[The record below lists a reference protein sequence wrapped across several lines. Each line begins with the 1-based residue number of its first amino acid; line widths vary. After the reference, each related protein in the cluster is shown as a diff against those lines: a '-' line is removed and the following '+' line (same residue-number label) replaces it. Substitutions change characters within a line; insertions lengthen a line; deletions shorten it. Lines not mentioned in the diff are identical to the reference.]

1 MIINYMTF
9 TFRRRCLQVLAYLV
23 MAKQVIPTASQC
35 KIGTYVERD
44 IHTPE
49 ENMKFLVTGAAGF
62 IGFHIAQRLLNE
74 GHDVVGIDNMNDY
87 YDVSLKQARLDRLA
101 SPAFHFQQLD
111 LADREGMAKLFATE
125 QFDRVIHLAAQ
136 AGVRYSLENPYAY
149 ADANLMGYLNIL
161 EGCRHT
167 R

>member
-1 MIINYMTF
+1 
-9 TFRRRCLQVLAYLV
+9 
-23 MAKQVIPTASQC
+23 
-35 KIGTYVERD
+35 
-44 IHTPE
+44 
-49 ENMKFLVTGAAGF
+49 
-62 IGFHIAQRLLNE
+62 
-74 GHDVVGIDNMNDY
+74 
-87 YDVSLKQARLDRLA
+87 
-101 SPAFHFQQLD
+101 
-111 LADREGMAKLFATE
+111 MAKLFATE

>member
-1 MIINYMTF
+1 
-9 TFRRRCLQVLAYLV
+9 
-23 MAKQVIPTASQC
+23 
-35 KIGTYVERD
+35 
-44 IHTPE
+44 
-49 ENMKFLVTGAAGF
+49 MKFLVTGAAGF

-87 YDVSLKQARLDRLA
+87 YDVSLKQARLDRLF

-136 AGVRYSLENPYAY
+136 AGDFYESALKRAAGIKDSGSLLPGHGGILDRIDGLLPAVLVYAF
-149 ADANLMGYLNIL
+149 ASRTSDFFL
-161 EGCRHT
+161 
-167 R
+167 

>member
-1 MIINYMTF
+1 MVN
-9 TFRRRCLQVLAYLV
+9 
-23 MAKQVIPTASQC
+23 QVIPTASQC

-49 ENMKFLVTGAAGF
+49 EKYEAFGHWCRRF

-101 SPAFHFQQLD
+101 SPAFHFQQLNM
-111 LADREGMAKLFATE
+111 ADREGMAKLFATE
-125 QFDRVIHLAAQ
+125 QFDRAIHPLPRPVCALARKP
-136 AGVRYSLENPYAY
+136 VCLR
-149 ADANLMGYLNIL
+149 
-161 EGCRHT
+161 R

>member
-1 MIINYMTF
+1 
-9 TFRRRCLQVLAYLV
+9 
-23 MAKQVIPTASQC
+23 
-35 KIGTYVERD
+35 
-44 IHTPE
+44 
-49 ENMKFLVTGAAGF
+49 MKFLITGAAGF

-149 ADANLMGYLNIL
+149 ADANLMG
-161 EGCRHT
+161 
-167 R
+167 

>member
-1 MIINYMTF
+1 
-9 TFRRRCLQVLAYLV
+9 
-23 MAKQVIPTASQC
+23 
-35 KIGTYVERD
+35 
-44 IHTPE
+44 
-49 ENMKFLVTGAAGF
+49 
-62 IGFHIAQRLLNE
+62 
-74 GHDVVGIDNMNDY
+74 
-87 YDVSLKQARLDRLA
+87 

-167 R
+167 KVKHLVYASSSSVYGL

>member
-49 ENMKFLVTGAAGF
+49 ENMKFWSLVP
-62 IGFHIAQRLLNE
+62 QVL
-74 GHDVVGIDNMNDY
+74 
-87 YDVSLKQARLDRLA
+87 SA
-101 SPAFHFQQLD
+101 SISRSA
-111 LADREGMAKLFATE
+111 
-125 QFDRVIHLAAQ
+125 
-136 AGVRYSLENPYAY
+136 
-149 ADANLMGYLNIL
+149 
-161 EGCRHT
+161 C
-167 R
+167 

>member
-1 MIINYMTF
+1 
-9 TFRRRCLQVLAYLV
+9 
-23 MAKQVIPTASQC
+23 
-35 KIGTYVERD
+35 
-44 IHTPE
+44 
-49 ENMKFLVTGAAGF
+49 MKFLVTGAAGF

-111 LADREGMAKLFATE
+111 LADREGMAELFAAE
-125 QFDRVIHLAAQ
+125 QFDRVIHGGSGRGALF
-136 AGVRYSLENPYAY
+136 AGKPICLR
-149 ADANLMGYLNIL
+149 
-161 EGCRHT
+161 R